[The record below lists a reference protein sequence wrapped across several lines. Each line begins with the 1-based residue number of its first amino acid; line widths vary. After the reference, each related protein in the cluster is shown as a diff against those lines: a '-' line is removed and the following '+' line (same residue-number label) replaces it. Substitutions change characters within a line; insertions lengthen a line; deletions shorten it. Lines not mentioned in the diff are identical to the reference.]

1 MEKVLK
7 ILMVE
12 DLPSDAELVLRE
24 IKKSGIQC
32 IHHIVDNKEDYI
44 KNLQDFSPDLI
55 LSDYSM
61 PVFNGMKALL
71 IRKELAPTVPFI
83 LVTGSLNEETAVEV
97 MKAGADDYVI
107 KEHLTRIGTAIKI
120 AMEKQEII
128 RLRVKAEEKLAWEQF
143 LFKTLIENIPD
154 KIYFKDVESK
164 FIRIN
169 KAMADLIKLDDPLKA
184 LGKTDKDFYNPVHSN
199 EAMLDEQNIIK
210 TGMPVVGKE
219 ELESNEDG
227 NPIWVSTTKMPL
239 KDPTGNIIG
248 TFGISRDISILK
260 RAEDDLLK
268 AKEKAE
274 ENDRLKTAF
283 LHNISHEI
291 RTPMNAII
299 GFSGFLSDPK
309 LSHTKRQHFIDIIV
323 KSSNQL
329 LSIIT
334 DIVSIA
340 TIEAG
345 QEDLHEN
352 EMNVNGL
359 CRLLYEQ
366 FISEADNKQVALRY
380 HTQLADDKA
389 DIITDDIK
397 LTQVLSNLIGNALKF
412 TKNGH
417 IEFGYNVKDNELEFY
432 IEDTG
437 IGIAE
442 EMFEKI
448 FDRFRQIDYNATRKF
463 GGSGLGLS
471 ISKAYIEL
479 LGGKIWLK
487 SSQGKGS
494 VFYFTLP
501 LNKAV
506 FEKNTDAES
515 EVNLIFPKTTTI
527 LVAEDN
533 DNNFIL
539 IEEFLSG
546 SDITIL
552 RAKDG
557 NEAIDIC
564 KSRNIDL
571 LLMDLKMPNMDGY
584 EAVRQIKKLFPLLP
598 VIAQTAYS
606 QQSEKEKALHA
617 GFDHFIT
624 KPIKQDDLKNM
635 IMKYLEVKK

>member
-1 MEKVLK
+1 METVLK

-24 IKKSGIQC
+24 IRKSGIQFK
-32 IHHIVDNKEDYI
+32 HHIVDNKEDYI
-44 KNLQDFSPDLI
+44 KSLQDFSPDLI
-55 LSDYSM
+55 LSDYSL
-61 PVFNGMKALL
+61 PVFDGMKALL
-71 IRKELAPTVPFI
+71 IRKELAPFVPFI

-128 RLRVKAEEKLAWEQF
+128 RSRMKAEEKLAWEQF

-154 KIYFKDVESK
+154 KIYFKDVESR

-169 KAMADLIKLDDPLKA
+169 KAMARLIKLDDPLKA
-184 LGKTDKDFYNPVHSN
+184 LGKSDKDFYNPVHSK

-210 TGMPVVGKE
+210 SGIPVVGKE

-248 TFGISRDISILK
+248 TFGISRDISVLK
-260 RAEDDLLK
+260 QAEDELLRS
-268 AKEKAE
+268 KEKAE
-274 ENDRLKTAF
+274 ESDRLKTAF

-309 LSHTKRQHFIDIIV
+309 LSSKKRQHFIDIIV
-323 KSSNQL
+323 QSSNQL

-345 QEDLHEN
+345 QEVLNEN
-352 EMNVNGL
+352 EVNVNGL
-359 CRLLYEQ
+359 CRLLHEQ
-366 FISEADNKQVALRY
+366 FIGEAEKKGVMLRY
-380 HTQLADDKA
+380 HTQLEDDEA
-389 DIITDDIK
+389 DIVTDDIK
-397 LTQVLSNLIGNALKF
+397 LTQVLSNLVGNALKF
-412 TKNGH
+412 TNHGH
-417 IEFGYNVKDNELEFY
+417 IEFGYHLKDDELEFY

-437 IGIAE
+437 IGIEE
-442 EMFEKI
+442 EMFERI
-448 FDRFRQIDYNATRKF
+448 FDRFRQVDYNATRKF

-471 ISKAYIEL
+471 ISKAYVEL
-479 LGGKIWLK
+479 LGGKIWVK
-487 SSQGKGS
+487 STSGKGS
-494 VFYFTLP
+494 IFYFTLP
-501 LNKAV
+501 FKEAAFERPVSAENDVSLTFTKA
-506 FEKNTDAES
+506 
-515 EVNLIFPKTTTI
+515 TTI
-527 LVAEDN
+527 LVAED
-533 DNNFIL
+533 DDSNFMV
-539 IEEFLSG
+539 IEEYLSEP
-546 SDITIL
+546 DLTIL

-557 NEAIDIC
+557 NEAVEIC

-571 LLMDLKMPNMDGY
+571 LLMDLKMPNMGGY
-584 EAVRQIKKLFPLLP
+584 EAAGHIKKHFPHLP
-598 VIAQTAYS
+598 IIAQTAYS
-606 QQSEKEKALHA
+606 QQSEKEKALQA
-617 GFDHFIT
+617 GFDNLIT
-624 KPIKQDDLKNM
+624 KPIKEADLKNM